1 MNRSQDRGGV
11 ASAYAPRIPWSG
23 GNVGLIAEH
32 GVHRAWSAVT
42 AVVHE
47 LFERSDELA
56 RLEEQLVQA
65 TEGHGGLIL
74 VAGPAGIGKTSLCE
88 AATATAARAGMQLL
102 SARSGELET
111 GFSFGVVRQL
121 VEPLLARA
129 DGAERRRLLEGA
141 AARGLVALEGQNED
155 DAPAPFG
162 VIHGVYWLVANAS
175 AVAPVAI
182 VVDDVQW
189 TDRAS
194 LRWLLYVAER
204 IESLPIAL
212 VLATRRGESADPDL
226 LARLEQLADRRVL
239 GPLPLT
245 VSGAWALLERV
256 FDAPCSERFAEAAH
270 AVTGG
275 NPFLLAELAGAMRA
289 DGAVPNDGA
298 VAQLADVAPGAV
310 GRAVSMRLAR
320 LGPDAVEFARVVA
333 ILGDVTPLHQAS
345 ALAGVDVEAG
355 GACAARLAA
364 IGVLAPTV
372 PLQFVHAI
380 TRSAIYEDMPAIERA
395 VRHGA
400 AARLLMSL
408 GADSEQ
414 VCAQLLRAEPA
425 ASAEVV
431 DQLRTGSRQA
441 LGRGAPD
448 SAITYLL
455 RAVDECADRAQRSTV
470 LRELG
475 LAEKMLVDWRAG
487 EHLREALEL
496 CEDPEMRAAIAAE
509 LADFL
514 TVGGQWD
521 AALAVVEPVPARAV
535 EYRRDLN
542 NVESVWAFLAAADTE
557 RVDQFEHFLCELV
570 DGVEQAED
578 LTPAA
583 AALATN
589 ALSLRCRQV
598 GLARA
603 LLNHAIAGGL
613 TRPAGHDL
621 PLVRL
626 CTAALALGDIEVL
639 EQLVDGILAVHREH
653 GAIAGVNTALS
664 YRTATRARRG
674 ELYGAEED
682 ARQALDFVQEHWP
695 RGGPIALT
703 WFGVDVLIERPEVGD
718 LVALVGMIEL
728 PPDVDRT
735 VIAALLYETRGRL
748 ALADGNLAEAR
759 AALSKAA
766 SRFEA
771 MHIMNPN
778 FSTWRS
784 ALALVLEDRE
794 DALAIAR
801 AELGDARVVGAPRTI
816 GIALRTIGL
825 LEGGEEGLGL
835 LQEAVDVLADS
846 PARLE
851 HARTLVELG
860 AALRRANRRVEAREP
875 LLAGLDLADR
885 CGAVRLAEHARTE
898 LRATG
903 ARPRRAQLS
912 GAAALTPAE
921 RRVAGLAADGMSNPE
936 IAQALFVTINTVEG
950 HLRHVYQKLSISS
963 RTELPDVLRTPVEAT
978 PA

>member
-1 MNRSQDRGGV
+1 MTRVSADLLERG
-11 ASAYAPRIPWSG
+11 
-23 GNVGLIAEH
+23 
-32 GVHRAWSAVT
+32 
-42 AVVHE
+42 
-47 LFERSDELA
+47 DELA
-56 RLEEQLVQA
+56 ELDAQLA
-65 TEGHGGLIL
+65 LAGDGRGGLIL
-74 VAGPAGIGKTSLCE
+74 ITGPAGIGKTALCG
-88 AATATAARAGMQLL
+88 AATASAERAGMRVL

-121 VEPLLARA
+121 VEPLLASVT
-129 DGAERRRLLEGA
+129 GAERRRLLTGA
-141 AARGLVALEGQNED
+141 AERALVALEGQGED

-162 VIHGVYWLVANAS
+162 VIHGLYWLVVNAS
-175 AVAPVAI
+175 MVAPVTI

-212 VLATRRGESADPDL
+212 VLAFRPGETSDPDL

-239 GPLPLT
+239 GPSPLT
-245 VSGAWALLERV
+245 VSGARALLERI
-256 FDAPCSERFAEAAH
+256 FDAPCSERFVEKSH

-275 NPFLLAELAGAMRA
+275 NPFLLAELAGALRA
-289 DGAVPNDGA
+289 DGSVPDDAAVE
-298 VAQLADVAPGAV
+298 QLADVAPGAV
-310 GRAVSMRLAR
+310 ARAMSMRLAR

-333 ILGDVTPLHQAS
+333 VLGDITPLRQAA
-345 ALAGVDVEAG
+345 ALAGVGVEAAA
-355 GACAARLAA
+355 ACADRLAA
-364 IGVLAPTV
+364 IGVLAPAV

-380 TRSAIYEDMPAIERA
+380 TRTAIYDDMPAIERA

-408 GADSEQ
+408 GEDPEQ

-431 DQLRTGSRQA
+431 DQLRAGARQA

-448 SAITYLL
+448 SAIAYLV
-455 RAVDECADRAQRSTV
+455 RAVDECADRAQRSVV

-475 LAEKMLVDWRAG
+475 LAEKMLVDFRAG

-496 CEDPEMRAAIAAE
+496 CDDPEMRAEIAAE

-514 TVGGQWD
+514 TVCGQWD
-521 AALAVVEPVPARAV
+521 AALAVVEPVPRRSA
-535 EYRRDLN
+535 EGRRDLT
-542 NVESVWAFLAAADTE
+542 NVESVWTFLAAADTE
-557 RVDQFEHFLCELV
+557 RADQFEQFLVELV
-570 DGVEQAED
+570 DGVDSAQD

-589 ALSLRCRQV
+589 ALALRCRQV
-598 GLARA
+598 ELSRD
-603 LLNHAIAGGL
+603 LLGHAIAGGL
-613 TRPAGHDL
+613 SRPTGHDL

-626 CTAALALGDIEVL
+626 CTAALALGDPETL
-639 EQLVDGILAVHREH
+639 EQLVEEILELHRAH

-664 YRTATRARRG
+664 YRTAARARRG

-682 ARQALDFVQEHWP
+682 QRQALEFVQEHWP

-703 WFGVDVLIERPEVGD
+703 WLSVDVLIERPEAGD

-759 AALSKAA
+759 SALAQAA
-766 SRFEA
+766 SRFGA
-771 MHIMNPN
+771 MRFMNPN
-778 FSTWRS
+778 FSAWRS
-784 ALALVLEDRE
+784 ALALVSEDRE
-794 DALAIAR
+794 EALALAH
-801 AELGDARVVGAPRTI
+801 AELDDARVLGAARTI

-825 LEGGEEGLGL
+825 LEGGEDGIGL

-851 HARTLVELG
+851 HARSLVELG

-875 LLAGLDLADR
+875 LRAGLDLAHR
-885 CGAVRLAEHARTE
+885 CGATRLAEHARTE

-912 GAAALTPAE
+912 GADALTAAE
-921 RRVAGLAADGMSNPE
+921 RRVAGMAADGMSNPE

-963 RTELPDVLRTPVEAT
+963 RGELPGVLRKPVESV